1 MATEKKTMS
10 LTTRKEQA
18 AAVKTIG
25 ARMRQARELCNLSQ
39 SAAAKRLGYSNSSKL
54 SKVEGA
60 TDTNS
65 VPLWLI
71 LRAAKVYEVSI
82 DFLFG
87 VTDDWEVGARMSIER
102 ETSAW
107 LFDTWEKARQRDMA
121 ALKKLHDKVEAM
133 SEAVAL
139 MLTTT
144 DDVGAAL
151 ARFIELN
158 PDFEDMKAGS
168 RLTGSIG
175 RAADAAKNAKEKMT
189 RFRLECSIAAADT
202 NQLSLTI

>member
-1 MATEKKTMS
+1 MAEKKPAAN
-10 LTTRKEQA
+10 TRMEQA

-133 SEAVAL
+133 GEAVAQ

-144 DDVGAAL
+144 DDAGAAL

-158 PDFEDMKAGS
+158 PDFEDMPGGA
-168 RLTGSIG
+168 RLLSTVG
-175 RAADAAKNAKEKMT
+175 RATGAAKGAKAKMA
-189 RFRLECSIAAADT
+189 RFRVECVLAAADT
-202 NQLSLTI
+202 HQLSLAL